1 MDLPRLIDALSDPAA
16 FSAVGQ
22 AVEVRQTH
30 ISVVFLVGHEVY
42 KIKKPVKLGFLD
54 FSTLDKRR
62 HYCEEEVRLNAR
74 LAPDVYLGVLP
85 IVEHEGR
92 LQVDAAGEPIE
103 WAVRMR
109 RLPDEA
115 TLESRLEHGSV
126 KPNQIAELARGIAS
140 FHAAAERS
148 AKIAAFGRL
157 EVVAANARGNFEQSR
172 GQIGETISAAVFE
185 RLRDRTETAL
195 AELAP
200 LIESRAARG
209 AACDT
214 HGDLRIDHVYF
225 LDEAPSAAS
234 TRIIDC
240 IEFNEAFR
248 YADPIADVA
257 FLVMDL
263 KYVGEHALAST
274 LTDAYFA
281 AAQDDEG
288 RPLLSFY
295 VAYRAAVRGKVEGL
309 KQAELEVSLD
319 DREEARR
326 RARGYWLLSLGELEP
341 PERRPGLVLI
351 GGLPGSGKSTLA
363 AELAQRACFELLRTD
378 LVRKQLA
385 GKDQSTS
392 EPQAFGSGLYTA
404 AWNERT
410 YAEAL
415 RRAEA
420 LLFEG
425 RRVIVDASFR
435 EDARRQAFIEA
446 ASRWKVPVVL
456 LQCEAVPQVIRE
468 RLMARRGDASDADW
482 TIYQAAAK
490 TWEPPGERSG
500 AVTHVVDSGHSRE
513 QSLDAALECLRQA
526 GLAD

>member
-1 MDLPRLIDALSDPAA
+1 MDLARLIDALSDSAA
-16 FSAVGQ
+16 FGASGQ
-22 AVEVRQTH
+22 SVEVRQTH
-30 ISVVFLVGHEVY
+30 ISVVFLVGDEVY

-54 FSTLDKRR
+54 FSTLGTRL

-74 LAPDVYLGVLP
+74 LAPDVYLGVVP
-85 IVEHEGR
+85 IIERAGR
-92 LQVDAAGEPIE
+92 LQVAAAGEPIE

-115 TLESRLEHGSV
+115 TLESRLEHGTVRSS
-126 KPNQIAELARGIAS
+126 QIAELARTIAG

-148 AKIAAFGRL
+148 ARIATFGRL
-157 EVVAANARGNFEQSR
+157 DVVTANARGNFEQSR
-172 GQIGETISAAVFE
+172 GQIGQTISAAVFE
-185 RLRDRTETAL
+185 RLRERTDAAL
-195 AELAP
+195 AEHAE

-209 AACDT
+209 VPCDT

-225 LDEAPSAAS
+225 LDDAPSAAN

-257 FLVMDL
+257 FLIMDL
-263 KYVGEHALAST
+263 KYVGEHTLAKT

-281 AAQDDEG
+281 AAHDDEG
-288 RPLLSFY
+288 RRLLSFY

-309 KQAELEVSLD
+309 KQAETEVSPD
-319 DREEARR
+319 DREHARR
-326 RARGYWLLSLGELEP
+326 KARGYWLLALGELEP
-341 PERRPGLVLI
+341 PAQKPGLVLI

-363 AELAQRACFELLRTD
+363 AELAERANFELIRTD
-378 LVRKQLA
+378 MVRKQLA
-385 GKDQSTS
+385 GKDPGTS

-446 ASRWKVPVVL
+446 TSRLKVPVVL
-456 LQCEAVPQVIRE
+456 LQCEADAEVIRQ
-468 RLMARRGDASDADW
+468 RLSARSGDASDADW
-482 TIYQAAAK
+482 SIYEAAAK
-490 TWEPPGERSG
+490 AWEPHS
-500 AVTHVVDSGHSRE
+500 ASSATVAQVVDTGHARQ
-513 QSLDAALECLRQA
+513 QSLAAAIECLRDA